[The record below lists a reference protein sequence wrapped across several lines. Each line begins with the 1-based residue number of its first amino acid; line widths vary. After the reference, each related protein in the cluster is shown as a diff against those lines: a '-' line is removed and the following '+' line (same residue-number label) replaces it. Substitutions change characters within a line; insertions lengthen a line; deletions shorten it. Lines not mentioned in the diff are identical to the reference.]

1 MLLDYAVNGREQARA
16 GNRDPGAAPHG
27 VYPCAGDDRWI
38 ALGCFS
44 DEHWEGLQRT
54 VAPDSNGW
62 PYNPD
67 FDTLLNRKANEDE
80 LDRLLTDWTRSWE
93 AGALMETLQSSGVPA
108 GMVNDC
114 RDLFDDAQLQYRGHF
129 EWLDHP
135 EIGPYATDTSEML
148 LSLSPG
154 SLETPAP
161 LLGEHTSHVLKD
173 LIGLTEE
180 EYKSLEED
188 GVLE

>member
-1 MLLDYAVNGREQARA
+1 
-16 GNRDPGAAPHG
+16 
-27 VYPCAGDDRWI
+27 
-38 ALGCFS
+38 
-44 DEHWEGLQRT
+44 
-54 VAPDSNGW
+54 
-62 PYNPD
+62 
-67 FDTLLNRKANEDE
+67 
-80 LDRLLTDWTRSWE
+80 
-93 AGALMETLQSSGVPA
+93 METLQSSGVPA

-161 LLGEHTSHVLKD
+161 LLGEHTSYVLKN
-173 LIGLTEE
+173 LIGLTDE

>member
-1 MLLDYAVNGREQARA
+1 M
-16 GNRDPGAAPHG
+16 
-27 VYPCAGDDRWI
+27 YPCAGDYRWI
-38 ALGCFS
+38 ALSCFS
-44 DEHWEGLQRT
+44 GEHWEGLQRT
-54 VAPDSNGW
+54 VAPDGKGW

-67 FDTLLNRKANEDE
+67 FTTLLSRKTHEDE
-80 LDRLLTDWTRSWE
+80 LDRLLADWTSSWE
-93 AGALMETLQSSGVPA
+93 VGALMESLQSSGVPA

-114 RDLFDDAQLQYRGHF
+114 RALFDDAQLQHRGHF
-129 EWLDHP
+129 EWLDHA

-154 SLETPAP
+154 SLDTPAP
-161 LLGEHTSHVLKD
+161 LIGEHTSHVLKD
-173 LIGLTEE
+173 LIGLTDE